1 MNHWRNCLTAAGFA
15 SSCCHAGGRKW
26 ETMKGPFLFVAPFAL
41 YCHADGHFAE
51 IQARQRRLWA
61 PESLRRLGWAP
72 PFLFLLFF
80 ISFSNLSLLTSRQI
94 EILPTP
100 PRHPPLWQHTL
111 GSNKNI
117 LQMSLSWSSDTVR
130 SGTISGGAASLKKKY
145 NPVFVT
151 MRGNNHKSCT
161 FPSGQIPLESNYSST
176 VCFNSA
182 EWLLLRP
189 ALISRLFRRLNCPL
203 ICVTSGAWW

>member
-130 SGTISGGAASLKKKY
+130 SGTISGGAASLKK
-145 NPVFVT
+145 NTIPSLLQWEATITSHVL
-151 MRGNNHKSCT
+151 
-161 FPSGQIPLESNYSST
+161 FPAVKFPLSQTIPAPCALTLQSGFFSGPLWSLG
-176 VCFNSA
+176 CFA
-182 EWLLLRP
+182 
-189 ALISRLFRRLNCPL
+189 ALIAP
-203 ICVTSGAWW
+203 